1 MAVFKT
7 NLTKSIIKQI
17 LLKHYG
23 LQVNKVKYVNNGSAN
38 LFHLFCD
45 CGEYMLKEHQEKFN
59 KGDIEREYKIY
70 QHLSLKGFRVPKY
83 VLSVTGNIFIDY
95 QGKYIILQEYI
106 KGKTGQFN
114 NGNKKELRDCAIK
127 LVEIINS
134 MRDLDLILPTYNLN
148 LLDHREIQD
157 LNQKY
162 SNLILSTNSKKIKS
176 ELLLKKDL
184 LNNVKKIYPCK
195 LEKMT
200 ILNSHGDYTVSQF
213 IYNKDKNIEVVLD
226 FITAKYM
233 PIAWEIIRSYI
244 YIDKKYRHGKFNFDN
259 FITYVQTIN
268 DILPLN
274 KYDLKYMVYIYYIY
288 ILKSTFGYEQYIID
302 KKGRKYL
309 KIARN
314 NYWQCL
320 FLTKNIEFITN
331 RLLQEVSYE

>member
-1 MAVFKT
+1 
-7 NLTKSIIKQI
+7 
-17 LLKHYG
+17 
-23 LQVNKVKYVNNGSAN
+23 
-38 LFHLFCD
+38 
-45 CGEYMLKEHQEKFN
+45 
-59 KGDIEREYKIY
+59 
-70 QHLSLKGFRVPKY
+70 
-83 VLSVTGNIFIDY
+83 
-95 QGKYIILQEYI
+95 
-106 KGKTGQFN
+106 
-114 NGNKKELRDCAIK
+114 
-127 LVEIINS
+127 
-134 MRDLDLILPTYNLN
+134 
-148 LLDHREIQD
+148 
-157 LNQKY
+157 
-162 SNLILSTNSKKIKS
+162 
-176 ELLLKKDL
+176 
-184 LNNVKKIYPCK
+184 
-195 LEKMT
+195 MT